1 MNSQLLPFLSL
12 YVLSTVLGVS
22 ISQFVGLSVGSR
34 FVKNCQKEVSE
45 LIRTVQVFSKIRI
58 AF

>member
-12 YVLSTVLGVS
+12 YVLSTVLGAS
-22 ISQFVGLSVGSR
+22 TSLFVGLSVGRSVGGR
-34 FVKNCQKEVSE
+34 FVKNCQNE
-45 LIRTVQVFSKIRI
+45 IRTVQVFSKITI